1 VIELPEVL
9 TLARQ
14 MNGELKGR
22 KIASANRGNSPH
34 KFAFYNLPAETFEE
48 IPVGKTV
55 GEVTGDGMWI
65 FMRVVPGTMLLTGSM
80 GGRILFHHTE
90 ETLPKKHHLMLRFE
104 DQTCLTI
111 TIQMWGFLHLVEEN
125 EADAYRNQGTSPL
138 SKAFTYGRFREVLD
152 EAAADEKICIKKLLI
167 SGPGVSGIGN
177 GYLQDILFRAGI
189 HPTRKV
195 VDITGKERQKLYRAI
210 RRTMKEA
217 TALGGRDEERDLY
230 NRPGGYC
237 RMLNSKANGKP
248 CPQCGTPI
256 EKIQYLGGAS
266 YFCPRCQIY

>member
-1 VIELPEVL
+1 MIELPEVL

-22 KIASANRGNSPH
+22 QIESVSRGNSPH
-34 KFAFYNLPAETFEE
+34 KFAFYNLPPEAFEE

-55 GEVTGDGMWI
+55 GKVAGDGMWI
-65 FMRVVPGTMLLTGSM
+65 FMRVVPGYTLLAGSM
-80 GGRILFHHTE
+80 GGRILFHQTE
-90 ETLPKKHHLMLRFE
+90 ETVPKKHHLMLRFQ
-104 DQTCLTI
+104 DRTCLTV
-111 TIQMWGFLHLVEEN
+111 TIQMWGFLHLVEEK
-125 EADAYRNQGTSPL
+125 EAGAYRNQGVSPL
-138 SKAFTYGRFREVLD
+138 SKIFTYGRFKEMLD
-152 EAAADEKICIKKLLI
+152 EAETDERMCIKKLLI
-167 SGPGVSGIGN
+167 SGPGISGIGN

-195 VDITGKERQKLYRAI
+195 VDIAGRERQKLCRAI

-217 TALGGRDEERDLY
+217 TELGGRDEERDLY
-230 NRPGGYC
+230 NRPGGYS
-237 RMLNSKANGKP
+237 RTLNSKARGNP

-266 YFCPRCQIY
+266 YFCPKCQV